1 MKTALLLGAGFSYDL
16 GMPVS
21 SELTEVFL
29 GMFNKSNATSLA
41 ATMSRQQPFG
51 DDRPINSK
59 AIEEVFSL
67 LLQYKEDKGANYEE
81 FLMKIQEGSERYSAN
96 YSQSDRDSFHFV
108 FAVLYDMIHTILSL
122 YQAISYEVLYSKNV
136 QWFSKL
142 ENILSDMEET
152 WVVSLNHDL
161 LLECLAIDFGIPIT
175 YGATKQRSF
184 PVSNLAMQDCI
195 AFSCIDRSDYNIGSL
210 GFIGR
215 QRGINLVKL
224 HGSLTEHVYKDQ
236 EEILNPTLERKSSR
250 ELIGDFHKIQNMAY
264 FYQGQPVPSGRE
276 RAITG
281 PNGELDLMSKAILTG
296 GRKYSTVAKIQKGEE
311 KLAIF
316 DDILRQVD
324 QLTIIGYGFG
334 DRHINF
340 RIQNAMA
347 RREELIVNIVDPQIS
362 KLPDC
367 LNLFDYDSRVTSARC
382 GAAHWLDYCRA
393 KQWNIGQLNSLK
405 ENVELR
411 NVIRQ
416 QVVAALRGGKP
427 ARNSSL

>member
-1 MKTALLLGAGFSYDL
+1 MKTAILLGAGFSYDL
-16 GMPVS
+16 GMPIS

-29 GMFNKSNATSLA
+29 GMFNKENTTSLA
-41 ATMSRQQPFG
+41 AAMSRQQPFG
-51 DDRPINSK
+51 DDRPINSG
-59 AIEEVFSL
+59 AIEEAFSL
-67 LLQYKEDKGANYEE
+67 LLQYKEDKGINYEE
-81 FLMKIQEGSERYSAN
+81 FLMKIQEGTVRHTTMQ
-96 YSQSDRDSFHFV
+96 SQSDRDSYHFV

-122 YQAISYEVLYSKNV
+122 YQAIAYEVLYPKNA

-142 ENILSDMEET
+142 DNILSDKGET

-161 LLECLAIDFGIPIT
+161 LLECIAIDLGIPIT
-175 YGATKQRSF
+175 YGATNQRTF

-195 AFSCIDRSDYNIGSL
+195 AFSCIDRSGYNIDSP
-210 GFIGR
+210 GFIRR
-215 QRGINLVKL
+215 QRGINLIKL
-224 HGSLTEHVYKDQ
+224 HGSLTEHKYTDR
-236 EEILNPTLERKSSR
+236 EDILNPTLKRSSSR

-264 FYQGQPVPSGRE
+264 FYQGRPVPSGKE

-296 GRKYSTVAKIQKGEE
+296 GRKYSTVAKTQKGEE

-334 DRHINF
+334 DRHVNF

-347 RREELIVNIVDPQIS
+347 RRDELIVHVVDPQLS

-367 LNLFDYDSRVTSARC
+367 LNPFDYDSRVTSARC
-382 GAAHWLDYCRA
+382 GAAHWFDYCRT
-393 KQWNIGQLNSLK
+393 KQWNIEQMNSLK
-405 ENVELR
+405 ENVALR
-411 NVIRQ
+411 DVIRQ
-416 QVVAALRGGKP
+416 QVVAALRIGKP
-427 ARNSSL
+427 A

>member
-16 GMPVS
+16 GMPIS

-29 GMFNKSNATSLA
+29 GMFNKANTTSLA

-67 LLQYKEDKGANYEE
+67 LLQYKEDKGTNYEE
-81 FLMKIQEGSERYSAN
+81 FLMKIQEGAERYTAN
-96 YSQSDRDSFHFV
+96 HSQSDRDSYHFV
-108 FAVLYDMIHTILSL
+108 FAILYDMIHTILSL
-122 YQAISYEVLYSKNV
+122 YQAIAYEVLYPKNA

-142 ENILSDMEET
+142 DNILSDKGET
-152 WVVSLNHDL
+152 WIVSLNHDL
-161 LLECLAIDFGIPIT
+161 LLECLAIDFGIPVT
-175 YGATKQRSF
+175 YGATNHQSF

-195 AFSCIDRSDYNIGSL
+195 AFSCIDRSNYNVDSP
-210 GFIGR
+210 GFIRG
-215 QRGINLVKL
+215 QSGINLVKL
-224 HGSLTEHVYKDQ
+224 HGSLTEHEYKDRKD
-236 EEILNPTLERKSSR
+236 ILNPTLEMKSSR
-250 ELIGDFHKIQNMAY
+250 ELIGDFQKIQNMAY
-264 FYQGQPVPSGRE
+264 FYQGRPVPSGRE

-296 GRKYSTVAKIQKGEE
+296 GHKYSTVAKIQKGEE

-334 DRHINF
+334 DRHVNF

-347 RREELIVNIVDPQIS
+347 RRDELIVHVVDPQLS

-367 LNLFDYDSRVTSARC
+367 LNPFDYDSRVTSARC
-382 GAAHWLDYCRA
+382 GAAHWLDYCRT
-393 KQWNIGQLNSLK
+393 KQWNIEQMNSLK
-405 ENVELR
+405 ENAALR
-411 NVIRQ
+411 DVIRQ
-416 QVVAALRGGKP
+416 HVVMAVKSGKP
-427 ARNSSL
+427 AGI

>member
-16 GMPVS
+16 GMPIS

-29 GMFNKSNATSLA
+29 GVFNKANTTNLVAM
-41 ATMSRQQPFG
+41 MSRQQPFG
-51 DDRPINSK
+51 DDRPINNK
-59 AIEEVFSL
+59 AIEEAFSL
-67 LLQYKEDKGANYEE
+67 LLKYKEDKGTNYEE
-81 FLMKIQEGSERYSAN
+81 LLMKIQEGAERYTAN
-96 YSQSDRDSFHFV
+96 HSQSDRDSYHFV
-108 FAVLYDMIHTILSL
+108 FTILYDMIHTILSL
-122 YQAISYEVLYSKNV
+122 YQATAYEVLYAKNV

-142 ENILSDMEET
+142 DNILSDKGET

-175 YGATKQRSF
+175 YGAMNQRSF

-195 AFSCIDRSDYNIGSL
+195 TFSCIDRSNYDVGSP
-210 GFIGR
+210 GFIRG

-224 HGSLTEHVYKDQ
+224 HGSLTEHEYGDRD
-236 EEILNPTLERKSSR
+236 EILNPTLERKSSR
-250 ELIGDFHKIQNMAY
+250 ELIGDFHRIQNMAY
-264 FYQGQPVPSGRE
+264 FYQGRLVPSGRE

-334 DRHINF
+334 DWHVNF

-347 RREELIVNIVDPQIS
+347 RRDELIVHVVDPHLM

-367 LNLFDYDSRVTSARC
+367 LNPFDYDSRVTRAQC
-382 GAAHWLDYCRA
+382 GAAHWLDYCHAR
-393 KQWNIGQLNSLK
+393 QWNVEQMNGLK
-405 ENVELR
+405 ENVALR
-411 NVIRQ
+411 DVIKQR
-416 QVVAALRGGKP
+416 VVAAVGSGKP
-427 ARNSSL
+427 AGR

>member
-16 GMPVS
+16 GMPIS

-29 GMFNKSNATSLA
+29 GMFDKVNTTSFA
-41 ATMSRQQPFG
+41 AAMSRQQPFG
-51 DDRPINSK
+51 EDRPINSK
-59 AIEEVFSL
+59 AIEAVFSL
-67 LLQYKEDKGANYEE
+67 LLQYKRDKGANYEE
-81 FLMKIQEGSERYSAN
+81 LLMKIQEGGELYAASQ
-96 YSQSDRDSFHFV
+96 SQSDRDSYHFV
-108 FAVLYDMIHTILSL
+108 FAVLYDMIHTVLSL
-122 YQAISYEVLYSKNV
+122 YQAFAYEVLYMKNA

-142 ENILSDMEET
+142 GDILSDSGET

-175 YGATKQRSF
+175 YGGTSQRSF

-195 AFSCIDRSDYNIGSL
+195 AFSCTERSDYNVDSP
-210 GFIGR
+210 GFIRGE
-215 QRGINLVKL
+215 RGINLVKL
-224 HGSLTEHVYKDQ
+224 HGSLTEHEYKDR

-264 FYQGQPVPSGRE
+264 FHQGRPVPSGRD

-334 DRHINF
+334 DRHVNF

-347 RREELIVNIVDPQIS
+347 RRDELIAHVVDPQLA

-367 LNLFDYDSRVTSARC
+367 LNPFDYDSRVTSARC
-382 GAAHWLDYCRA
+382 GAAHWLDFCRR
-393 KQWNIGQLNSLK
+393 KQWNIEQMNSLK
-405 ENVELR
+405 ENVALR
-411 NVIRQ
+411 DVIRQ
-416 QVVAALRGGKP
+416 RVVMAVKSGKP
-427 ARNSSL
+427 ARI